1 VLQAVISAGLEQ
13 IAHLSS
19 ELHSLPSLVPDNQL
33 GGGAVFRIQVSR
45 DVLAIS
51 PPRAGGKGQ
60 KTDEKGKKPWH
71 RGSIESVT

>member
-33 GGGAVFRIQVSR
+33 GGRAVFRIQVSR
-45 DVLAIS
+45 DSLAIS
-51 PPRAGGKGQ
+51 PPGTGGEGQ
-60 KTDEKGKKPWH
+60 KPDEKGMK
-71 RGSIESVT
+71 S